1 MMFFKKK
8 SNIYKDIVNILSE
21 QGYSDEYL
29 SALKAAMEKA
39 KTPAEIAEG
48 QNMLGTALL
57 FRGEL
62 DEAYDTFSQ
71 TDDEKISKLL
81 KQSFAA
87 NYLLCM
93 FLLNKFREADELFV
107 RLNKELL
114 DENNLLMRRSMGIH
128 QFIAGNYDAA
138 LTIFLK
144 AYKDSK
150 KIEQSD
156 SSRNSSMLGFC
167 LVRTL
172 LKLDMYEGA
181 ADYLP
186 ALSPISDKGQL
197 GVLCGKMKRTVADKT
212 ANKNK
217 RKKKR

>member
-1 MMFFKKK
+1 MFFKKK
-8 SNIYKDIVNILSE
+8 SNIYKDTVNILTE
-21 QGYSDEYL
+21 HGYSDEYL
-29 SALKAAMEKA
+29 AALKAAMEKA

-62 DEAYDTFSQ
+62 DEAYNTFSQ
-71 TDDEKISKLL
+71 TDDEKIQKLL

-87 NYLLCM
+87 NYLLCL
-93 FLLNKFREADELFV
+93 FLLNKFREAEELFV

-114 DENNLLMRRSMGIH
+114 DENTLLMRRSMGIH

-144 AYKDSK
+144 AYKESK
-150 KIEQSD
+150 RLEHSD
-156 SSRNSSMLGFC
+156 GSRNSSMLCFC

-197 GVLCGKMKRTVADKT
+197 GVLCGKMKRTVADKV

>member
-1 MMFFKKK
+1 MFFKKK
-8 SNIYKDIVNILSE
+8 TNIYKDIVNILAA
-21 QGYSDEYL
+21 QGYSDEYI

-39 KTPAEIAEG
+39 KTPAEISEG
-48 QNMLGTALL
+48 QSMLGTALL

-62 DEAYDTFSQ
+62 DGAYEVFSQ
-71 TDDEKISKLL
+71 VDDEKLPKLL

-87 NYLLCM
+87 NYLLVL

-114 DENNLLMRRSMGIH
+114 DEHTILMRRSMGIH

-156 SSRNSSMLGFC
+156 SSRNSSILGFC
-167 LVRTL
+167 LIRTL

-197 GVLCGKMKRTVADKT
+197 GVLCGKMKKTVADKV

-217 RKKKR
+217 RKKK

>member
-1 MMFFKKK
+1 MFFKKK
-8 SNIYKDIVNILSE
+8 RNIYKDIVNILAA

-29 SALKAAMEKA
+29 SALKAAMENA
-39 KTPAEIAEG
+39 KTPVEIAEG

-62 DEAYDTFSQ
+62 DEAYNVFSQ
-71 TDDEKISKLL
+71 TDDEKLPKLI

-87 NYLLCM
+87 NYQLCL
-93 FLLNKFREADELFV
+93 FLLNKFREAEELFV
-107 RLNKELL
+107 RLNRELL
-114 DENNLLMRRSMGIH
+114 GENNLLMRRSMGIH

-144 AYKDSK
+144 AYKDSRRL
-150 KIEQSD
+150 EQND
-156 SSRNSSMLGFC
+156 NARNSSLLGFC

-181 ADYLP
+181 ADYLS

>member
-1 MMFFKKK
+1 MFFKKR
-8 SNIYKDIVNILSE
+8 SNIYKDSVNILTE
-21 QGYSDEYL
+21 QGYSDEYI

-39 KTPAEIAEG
+39 KTPADIAEG

-87 NYLLCM
+87 NYLLCL
-93 FLLNKFREADELFV
+93 FLLNKFREAEELFV

-114 DENNLLMRRSMGIH
+114 DENTLLMRRSMGIH

-144 AYKDSK
+144 AYKESNRL
-150 KIEQSD
+150 EHSD
-156 SSRNSSMLGFC
+156 SSRNSSILGFC
-167 LVRTL
+167 LIRTL

-181 ADYLP
+181 ADYLS
-186 ALSPISDKGQL
+186 ALSPIADKGQL
-197 GVLCGKMKRTVADKT
+197 GVLCGKMKRTVADRT